1 MKCRMLALL
10 AVMLMGRQ
18 AWAITE
24 TTIHTFAGGAYSEYP
39 YSGLVFDP
47 SGNAYGTAS
56 GGGAGYGT
64 IYELT
69 PSQSGWIANIL
80 YEFDNVNGAYPSGP
94 LIFDAAG
101 NLYGAASYG
110 GDTSGI
116 CQGSGCGTVFELQRV
131 SGGWHF
137 VVLYTFSGDAD
148 GAHPNASLIFDKS
161 GNLYGTT
168 FNGGNSGYGTAFELS
183 PSTGGWRES
192 TVYTF
197 AGNSDGANPVSGL
210 TPGPAG
216 IFYGTTLFGGANN
229 CGANNCGT
237 VYKLRK
243 TSSGWKETILHS
255 FNGSDGSSPM
265 AGPLLRHG
273 TLYGTT
279 STGGASN
286 QGTAFSLIQR
296 NHTFIET
303 VLCSFNGTN
312 GTSPVSEMVPDSAG
326 NLYGTTVYGG
336 SNGYGVVFVLR
347 NSEGKWQESV
357 VHDFAGTLDGS
368 QPLGTPTFHAG
379 GLFGTTSGG
388 GEWDAGV
395 AWELNWR

>member
-1 MKCRMLALL
+1 MKCRMLVLL
-10 AVMLMGRQ
+10 AVMLPGLRV
-18 AWAITE
+18 WAVTE

-39 YSGLVFDP
+39 NGGLVFDS

-80 YEFDNVNGAYPSGP
+80 YEFDDVSGAYPAGP
-94 LIFDAAG
+94 LVFDRAG
-101 NLYGAASYG
+101 NLYGTASYG
-110 GDTSGI
+110 GNMAGI
-116 CQGSGCGTVFELQRV
+116 CQGSGCGTVFELKRV
-131 SGGWHF
+131 SSGWRF
-137 VVLYTFSGDAD
+137 VVLYTFSGDDD
-148 GAHPNASLIFDKS
+148 GAHPNSIIFDES

-168 FNGGNSGYGTAFELS
+168 FSGGNLGYGTAFELS
-183 PSTGGWRES
+183 PSTERWTES

-197 AGNSDGANPVSGL
+197 AGSNDGANPVSGL
-210 TPGPAG
+210 TLGATG
-216 IFYGTTLFGGANN
+216 IFYGTTLFGGAHN

-243 TSSGWKETILHS
+243 TSSGWKEIILHS
-255 FNGSDGSSPM
+255 FNGSDGSSPF
-265 AGPLLRHG
+265 AGLFLRLG

-279 STGGASN
+279 STGGAFN
-286 QGTAFSLIQR
+286 QGTAFSLTQR
-296 NHTFIET
+296 NYTFIET

-312 GTSPVSEMVPDSAG
+312 GTSPVSGMVPDSAG

-336 SNGYGVVFVLR
+336 SNGYGVIFVLR
-347 NSEGKWQESV
+347 NHNGVWHESV

-379 GLFGTTSGG
+379 GLFGTTNGG